1 MQEKKTDKQLQNL
14 QPNKS
19 KILEKYHKMYQYQDY
34 QS

>member
-19 KILEKYHKMYQYQDY
+19 NILEKYHKIQIHN
-34 QS
+34 

>member
-19 KILEKYHKMYQYQDY
+19 KILEKYHKIQTHN
-34 QS
+34 